1 MKVTPYGYTG
11 NLFYF
16 CGMNWIDLITQ
27 EQLDALISASAQ
39 QPQIIFKHSTRCS
52 ISTMAKARLERSYQP
67 MGANFYYLDLLRHR
81 NLSDAI
87 ARLFHVRHE
96 SPQVLVIK
104 NGACVYTE
112 SHSGINMDD
121 INEQVA
127 A

>member
-1 MKVTPYGYTG
+1 
-11 NLFYF
+11 
-16 CGMNWIDLITQ
+16 MNWIDLTTQ
-27 EQLDALISASAQ
+27 EQLDALVNASVQ

-52 ISTMAKARLERSYQP
+52 ISTLAKARLERSYQP
-67 MGANFYYLDLLRHR
+67 VAANFYYLDLLRHR

-87 ARLFHVRHE
+87 ARLFHVHHE

-121 INEQVA
+121 ISEQVA